1 MAHDLILKNSPRNF
15 ARGVAATDLAIGIAG
30 GTAFAALLAAVL
42 LPRARRLD
50 ERAADIARYQR
61 THRRGGP
68 PTMEMPAITMDQVMR
83 HPWSPVES

>member
-1 MAHDLILKNSPRNF
+1 MAYDLILKNSPRNF
-15 ARGVAATDLAIGIAG
+15 ARGVSAADIAVGISG

-50 ERAADIARYQR
+50 ERAADIARYRR
-61 THRRGGP
+61 THRRGGR

-83 HPWSPVES
+83 RPWSPLES